1 MSVLGID
8 PVDIREGND
17 EIDVTIQLEEQF
29 RNTNDKILDL
39 SVKSANGVFVKLRDI
54 ATIETVEGPSAIE
67 KQDGLQEIKIGAN
80 IGTRGLNEA
89 MTIVQ
94 GAFKDEN
101 APKGYV
107 IGLSGNTDSQQEMGS
122 ELGQSILLSIFLMY
136 FILAA
141 QLESFAL
148 PFIIMGTLPLS
159 LIGVTLGLLITN
171 TPISMFVLVGL
182 IMLMGM
188 VVNNAIVLLD
198 FIGLLR
204 SRGMELVEAIKEAG
218 RTRLRPILMTTLTTV
233 LGWVP
238 LSLGIGAGAGYY
250 QGMSIAVIFGLSSGT
265 LLTLVFIPVLYS
277 IVEEK
282 KLKMAA
288 KNNNSEE

>member
-1 MSVLGID
+1 
-8 PVDIREGND
+8 
-17 EIDVTIQLEEQF
+17 
-29 RNTNDKILDL
+29 
-39 SVKSANGVFVKLRDI
+39 
-54 ATIETVEGPSAIE
+54 
-67 KQDGLQEIKIGAN
+67 
-80 IGTRGLNEA
+80 
-89 MTIVQ
+89 
-94 GAFKDEN
+94 
-101 APKGYV
+101 
-107 IGLSGNTDSQQEMGS
+107 
-122 ELGQSILLSIFLMY
+122 MY